1 MAYNDYVY
9 CEAVPDYRAKGDRN
23 GESLLN
29 NFSSVLLHSNSLA
42 VATSPFLHLL
52 YHQCNRGSSKQ

>member
-1 MAYNDYVY
+1 MTMFIVRQYLTTG
-9 CEAVPDYRAKGDRN
+9 RKGDRN

-29 NFSSVLLHSNSLA
+29 NFSSVLLHSNSLV

-52 YHQCNRGSSKQ
+52 YHQCKRGSSKQ

>member
-1 MAYNDYVY
+1 MFIVRQYLTTGH
-9 CEAVPDYRAKGDRN
+9 KGDRN